1 MINLVVLPLVLAG
14 LLSNPEFVRC
24 HLAKRVKI
32 QGEMVCIYKGP
43 NNTIGYHYPSFSFKE
58 CPRQFQCRYSPN
70 TKRRPTVKEIMEGLQ
85 GGFE

>member
-1 MINLVVLPLVLAG
+1 MMLIASAIVAG
-14 LLSNPEFVRC
+14 LANPDFVTC
-24 HLAKRVKI
+24 QLAKRTKI

-58 CPRQFQCRYSPN
+58 CPKQFQCRYSPD

>member
-1 MINLVVLPLVLAG
+1 MIFLVAYFYACLG
-14 LLSNPEFVRC
+14 NPGFVTFQV
-24 HLAKRVKI
+24 AKRTKI

-70 TKRRPTVKEIMEGLQ
+70 VKRRPTVKEIMEGLQ

>member
-1 MINLVVLPLVLAG
+1 MILLVAYFYAG
-14 LLSNPEFVRC
+14 LVNPEFVTC
-24 HLAKRVKI
+24 QLAKRTKI

-58 CPRQFQCRYSPN
+58 CPRQFQCRFSSYV
-70 TKRRPTVKEIMEGLQ
+70 KRRPTVKEIMEGLQ

>member
-1 MINLVVLPLVLAG
+1 MIFLVAYFYAG
-14 LLSNPEFVRC
+14 LVNPEFVTC
-24 HLAKRVKI
+24 QLAKRTKI

-70 TKRRPTVKEIMEGLQ
+70 VKRRPTVKEIMEGLQ